1 VAAPAS
7 AAAAAVAVR
16 PDPGQ
21 PRTGRQEH
29 PAVTATNE
37 HLVVF
42 TPSGLRGS
50 FGDRTTLLD
59 AARSLGVDL
68 DSVCGGRGIC
78 GRCQVEPTFGEF
90 AKHGITATPDHVS
103 ARSAT
108 EDAYR
113 GRRPLIDGR
122 RLGCAAAVCG
132 DLVVDVPAASQVHRQ
147 VVRKDVDLGEVEL
160 DPVVV
165 LRLVEVPEPTLDES
179 TGEAR
184 HLLDALAD
192 QWGLDGLAV
201 DARMVADLQ
210 RALADGGRTVTA
222 AVRDGRQVV
231 AVWPG
236 LRDRA
241 LGVAVDVGS
250 TTIAGHLC
258 DLATGTVL
266 ATAGTMNPQIRFG
279 EDLMSRVSYVMMN
292 PGGEVEL
299 TNAVRCSLDDLVG
312 ELVAH
317 ADGARDEV
325 MELVLVGNPVMHH
338 LFLGYDPTPLGGAP
352 FALAVDDAL
361 DLASGE
367 LGIAAHPAARVHVL
381 PCIAGHVGADTAA
394 VVLATGL
401 GAGTDAPEDVAA
413 VRLVVD
419 VGTNAEIVL
428 AGNGRVLAA
437 SSPTGP
443 AFEGAQI
450 SSGQRATPGA
460 IERVRIDPAT
470 GEPRF
475 RIIGVDAWS
484 DEDGFAEAAAATGVT
499 GICGSGIIEVVA
511 ELWLA
516 GLMDADGVIGGA
528 GTKPSPRIE
537 ADGRT
542 SSYVLFDPDELAASG
557 ERILVTQNDV
567 RAIQLAKAAL
577 YAGIRLLQD
586 HLGTDRL
593 DEIGLAGAFGSHIDT
608 VRATVLGLVP
618 DCDPDRVASVGNAA
632 GAGAAI
638 ALLSGSARRSI
649 AEVVGRIEKVE
660 TALEPSFQAHFVD
673 AMAVPHRT
681 AEYPNLST
689 RIDLPERPAAVPGG
703 ALGGR
708 RRRRKGAAKEETT
721 P

>member
-1 VAAPAS
+1 V
-7 AAAAAVAVR
+7 
-16 PDPGQ
+16 
-21 PRTGRQEH
+21 TG
-29 PAVTATNE
+29 TDE

-50 FGDRTTLLD
+50 FATGTTLLA

-90 AKHGITATPDHVS
+90 AKHGITVTPDNVS
-103 ARSAT
+103 DRGAS
-108 EDAYR
+108 EDDYR
-113 GRRPLIDGR
+113 GRRPLTEGR
-122 RLGCAAAVCG
+122 RLGCAATVCG
-132 DLVVDVPAASQVHRQ
+132 NLVVDIPAASQVHRQ

-165 LRLVEVPEPTLDES
+165 LRLVEVTEPTLNES
-179 TGEAR
+179 KGEAR
-184 HLLDALAD
+184 RLVDALAD
-192 QWGLDGLAV
+192 QWGLDDLAV
-201 DARMVADLQ
+201 DPRVVADLQ
-210 RALADGGRTVTA
+210 RALVKARRTVTV
-222 AVRDGRQVV
+222 AVRDGCEVV

-236 LRDRA
+236 LRDRV

-258 DLATGTVL
+258 DLATGAVL

-299 TNAVRCSLDDLVG
+299 TTAVRGALDGLVGDLVDQAG
-312 ELVAH
+312 CQ
-317 ADGARDEV
+317 RDEV
-325 MELVLVGNPVMHH
+325 LELVLVGNPVMHH

-352 FALAVDDAL
+352 FALAVDDAVDL
-361 DLASGE
+361 DAAE
-367 LGIAAHPAARVHVL
+367 LGIDAHPATRVHVL

-394 VVLATGL
+394 VVLATDL
-401 GAGTDAPEDVAA
+401 GIDEPGGTDE

-419 VGTNAEIVL
+419 IGTNAEIVL
-428 AGNGRVLAA
+428 AGDGRVLAA

-450 SSGQRATPGA
+450 SSGQRATAGA
-460 IERVRIDPAT
+460 VERVRIDPDT

-516 GLMDADGVIGGA
+516 GLMDTDGVIGGA

-542 SSYVLFDPDELAASG
+542 SSYVLFDPAELVPAETDRKEVG
-557 ERILVTQNDV
+557 ERILVTQNDI

-618 DCDPDRVASVGNAA
+618 DCDPNRVTSVGNAA

-638 ALLSGSARRSI
+638 ALLSGSARQSI
-649 AEVVGRIEKVE
+649 AEVVSRIEKVE

-681 AEYPNLST
+681 AEYPRLST
-689 RIDLPERPAAVPGG
+689 RIDLPERPAAAPGG
-703 ALGGR
+703 DRGGR
-708 RRRRKGAAKEETT
+708 RRRRNSAAKEEPTT
-721 P
+721 